1 MAASAST
8 KPVKK
13 RSTDK
18 GADAPRKRPRKVA
31 PPASSDDDEASDPAV
46 EVLDSDAS
54 SDGPKMK
61 AKAKGKARAKSED
74 GGKKPKGK
82 AKGKERDEGK
92 KKAPRKKRA
101 SKKED
106 EDDFIDDG
114 AEEDEADAT
123 DDSDGGLNTRVVR
136 EVKKVA
142 APKVNAETS
151 LILPETLDFL
161 AQLAKNNDRD
171 WFQQHDALYRHA
183 HLNFKTFLAAW
194 VPVASEA
201 DWSLPHLPV
210 KDLEHRIYRD
220 VRFSKDKTPYK
231 RYLCASHSRTGR
243 KGPFALYYVHIQP
256 GGKSFLGCGCWSP
269 GSDVLKLLRA
279 QILSDPKPL
288 RKILAKKEFVE
299 LFGEPK
305 PRMDGKRT
313 SVFGGDDQLKNAP
326 KLEGVDKT
334 HRDIDLLKCRS
345 FAVETHFA
353 DDVVTSPEFLDKLK
367 HAMSVASEF
376 AQYLNEII
384 APTPPSEDEDEDGED
399 GSGGEDEGS
408 EPEEAEEDEEE

>member
-1 MAASAST
+1 MAATASS
-8 KPVKK
+8 KPAKK
-13 RSTDK
+13 RLTSK
-18 GADAPRKRPRKVA
+18 GTDAPRKRTRKVA
-31 PPASSDDDEASDPAV
+31 PPASSDDDEASDPSAV
-46 EVLDSDAS
+46 ALDSGAS
-54 SDGPKMK
+54 SDESIKK
-61 AKAKGKARAKSED
+61 VKS
-74 GGKKPKGK
+74 KGK
-82 AKGKERDEGK
+82 AKERGEAT

-101 SKKED
+101 AKEES
-106 EDDFIDDG
+106 EDDFIDDDAG
-114 AEEDEADAT
+114 DDDEGDAS

-136 EVKKVA
+136 EVKKVP

-161 AQLAKNNDRD
+161 AQLAKHNDRD
-171 WFQQHDALYRHA
+171 WFQRHDALYRHA
-183 HLNFKTFLAAW
+183 HLNFKSFLAAW
-194 VPVASEA
+194 VPVASGA

-231 RYLCASHSRTGR
+231 GYLCASHSRTGR

-269 GSDVLKLLRA
+269 SSDVLKLIRA
-279 QILSDPKPL
+279 QILSDPAPL
-288 RKILAKKEFVE
+288 RKILAKKEFVA

-305 PRMDGKRT
+305 PRMDGKR
-313 SVFGGDDQLKNAP
+313 SSIFGGSDQLKNAP

-334 HRDIDLLKCRS
+334 HKDIDLLKCRS

-367 HAMSVASEF
+367 HVMSVASEF
-376 AQYLNEII
+376 AQYLNEIV
-384 APTPPSEDEDEDGED
+384 APTPPSEDEDGDGAD

-408 EPEEAEEDEEE
+408 GPEEAEESEDE